1 MPPQPSPMSDQA
13 HLARILARY
22 GGDPDIVWLV
32 EQLEPR
38 QCRVKRRDAL
48 TRAALQEHFPD
59 KPTCSARALGR
70 ALSAYASSNWPAEQ
84 HLPALPDSASPR
96 HCALHAI
103 LRANGG
109 KPLGWRQIVNI
120 AGGIAKKE
128 PLLQPAYGKIA
139 S

>member
-1 MPPQPSPMSDQA
+1 MPPLLDPDQDRI
-13 HLARILARY
+13 ARILTRY
-22 GGDPDIVWLV
+22 GGDPDVTWLV

-38 QCRVKRRDAL
+38 QCRIKRRDAL
-48 TRAALQEHFPD
+48 TCAALQEHFPD
-59 KPTCSARALGR
+59 KLTLSAKALGR
-70 ALSAYASSNWPAEQ
+70 ALSAYRLSNWPAEQ
-84 HLPALPDSASPR
+84 HLPTLPDSASPR

-109 KPLGWRQIVNI
+109 KALGWRQIVNI
-120 AGGIAKKE
+120 AGGIAKKG